1 MLMNFFKR
9 ILNAITGKVSDEEFD
24 KLIEEN
30 NAVQC
35 PKCKTFV
42 GQNDLISNDYICPVC
57 NVKIETH
64 NF

>member
-30 NAVQC
+30 NAV
-35 PKCKTFV
+35 
-42 GQNDLISNDYICPVC
+42 
-57 NVKIETH
+57 
-64 NF
+64 